1 MAIQEPTQPDELFT
15 SPFANNGNR
24 TNIPLTTQ
32 TSGEVNWADGFGTRY
47 NIDKKEGGLYITRQ
61 VFNQIF
67 FMLSKKVLEF
77 KNYLYTAFFKAENA
91 IITNAE
97 ITSADITTTNAQ
109 NLTANTA
116 TITDLSVTN
125 LTAENATI
133 NKGEILGGTITAQSV
148 LVGDKNLSEM
158 PILQT
163 DSGATLIPT
172 PLPSA
177 SGKELVNAE
186 WVRNFIKEN
195 TPCLDYVERLTIPSG
210 ADGSLS
216 VTLPTG
222 DIQVADAVK
231 DEFVFEIK
239 CENGEIYQ
247 SNNALD
253 MSAVEDKQ
261 FLALPTTKTPS
272 VTYTG
277 AKKTDESSTSWEF
290 TMAFTTNET
299 LKTNIYSI
307 TPFNFQADTKAY
319 IKIYFKSSNPTPPQK
334 VTITKPKRKVK
345 RYIIGYKEF
354 RPPYSLTPYP
364 LKRPQY
370 APPGTK
376 VGDRVAKSL
385 NPPSFVTITEQTPYE
400 WLDEDAG
407 LLG

>member
-15 SPFANNGNR
+15 SPFANNGDK

-32 TSGEVNWADGFGTRY
+32 TSGEVNWADGFGVRY
-47 NIDKKEGGLYITRQ
+47 NVGKKEGGLYIARQ

-97 ITSADITTTNAQ
+97 ITSADITTANAQ

-186 WVRNFIKEN
+186 WVRNFIEEN
-195 TPCLDYVERLTIPSG
+195 TPRLDYVERLIIPSG

-231 DEFVFEIK
+231 DKFVFEIK

-253 MSAVEDKQ
+253 MSAVEATQ
-261 FLALPTTKTPS
+261 FLVLPTATTPS

-277 AKKTDESSTSWEF
+277 AKKTGESSTNWEF
-290 TMAFTTNET
+290 TMYFTTNET
-299 LKTNIYSI
+299 LKTNTYRI
-307 TPFNFQADTKAY
+307 TPFNFNADTKAY
-319 IKIYFKSSNPTPPQK
+319 IKIYFKSPPPK
-334 VTITKPKRKVK
+334 EVTIPKPKKKVK
-345 RYIIGYKEF
+345 RYIIGYNTITIGPTTA
-354 RPPYSLTPYP
+354 RI
-364 LKRPQY
+364 PQY

-376 VGDRVAKSL
+376 VGDRVARTLS
-385 NPPSFVTITEQTPYE
+385 PPSYVIITEQTPYE

>member
-1 MAIQEPTQPDELFT
+1 MAIQEPAQPDELFT
-15 SPFANNGNR
+15 SPFANNGDK

-47 NIDKKEGGLYITRQ
+47 NIDKKDGGLYITRQ

-97 ITSADITTTNAQ
+97 ISNADITTTNAQ
-109 NLTANTA
+109 NLTASTA

-148 LVGDKNLSEM
+148 LIGDKNLSEM

-177 SGKELVNAE
+177 RGKELVNAE
-186 WVRNFIKEN
+186 WVRNFMEQF
-195 TPCLDYVERLTIPSG
+195 TPRLDYVERLIIPSG
-210 ADGSLS
+210 ASGSLR
-216 VTLPTG
+216 VTIPSA
-222 DIQVADAVK
+222 DIGNKNKFA
-231 DEFVFEIK
+231 FEIK

-247 SNNALD
+247 SKNGLD
-253 MSAVEDKQ
+253 MSAVEDAR
-261 FLALPTTKTPS
+261 FLALPTTTTPS

-277 AKKTDESSTSWEF
+277 AKKTGENSTSWEF

-299 LKTNIYSI
+299 LQTNTYTI
-307 TPFNFQADTKAY
+307 TPFDFQADTKAY
-319 IKIYFKSSNPTPPQK
+319 IKIYFKQ
-334 VTITKPKRKVK
+334 I
-345 RYIIGYKEF
+345 
-354 RPPYSLTPYP
+354 
-364 LKRPQY
+364 
-370 APPGTK
+370 A
-376 VGDRVAKSL
+376 
-385 NPPSFVTITEQTPYE
+385 
-400 WLDEDAG
+400 
-407 LLG
+407 

>member
-1 MAIQEPTQPDELFT
+1 MAIQEPAQPDELFT
-15 SPFANNGNR
+15 SPFANNGDK

-47 NIDKKEGGLYITRQ
+47 NIDKKDGGLYITRQ

-97 ITSADITTTNAQ
+97 ISNADITTTNAQ
-109 NLTANTA
+109 NLTASTA

-148 LVGDKNLSEM
+148 LVGDKDLSEM

-163 DSGATLIPT
+163 DSGTTLIPT

-186 WVRNFIKEN
+186 WVRNFMEQR
-195 TPCLDYVERLTIPSG
+195 TPRLDYVERLTIPSG
-210 ADGSLS
+210 ASGSLS
-216 VTLPTG
+216 VTLPSA
-222 DIQVADAVK
+222 DIVNKNKFA
-231 DEFVFEIK
+231 FEIK

-247 SNNALD
+247 SNNGLD
-253 MSAVEDKQ
+253 MSAVEDAQ
-261 FLALPTTKTPS
+261 FSALPTATTPS

-277 AKKTDESSTSWEF
+277 SKKTGESSTSWEF

-299 LKTNIYSI
+299 LQTNTYTI
-307 TPFNFQADTKAY
+307 TPFDFQNNTKAY
-319 IKIYFKSSNPTPPQK
+319 IKIYFKQ
-334 VTITKPKRKVK
+334 I
-345 RYIIGYKEF
+345 
-354 RPPYSLTPYP
+354 
-364 LKRPQY
+364 
-370 APPGTK
+370 A
-376 VGDRVAKSL
+376 
-385 NPPSFVTITEQTPYE
+385 
-400 WLDEDAG
+400 
-407 LLG
+407 

>member
-15 SPFANNGNR
+15 SPFANNGDK

-97 ITSADITTTNAQ
+97 ITSADITTANAQ
-109 NLTANTA
+109 SLTTNTA

-177 SGKELVNAE
+177 QGKELVNAE
-186 WVRNFIKEN
+186 WVRNFMAET
-195 TPCLDYVERLTIPSG
+195 TPRLDYVERLTIQSG

-222 DIQVADAVK
+222 DIQVADAIK
-231 DEFVFEIK
+231 DKFVFEIK

-253 MSAVEDKQ
+253 MSAVEDAQ
-261 FLALPTTKTPS
+261 FLALPIATTLS

-277 AKKTDESSTSWEF
+277 AKKTGESSTSWEF
-290 TMAFTTNET
+290 TMDFTTNET
-299 LKTNIYSI
+299 LKTNTYRI
-307 TPFNFQADTKAY
+307 TPFNFNADTKAY
-319 IKIYFKSSNPTPPQK
+319 IKIYFKSLPPPSKSNTSPVPTAPSVPTPPPP
-334 VTITKPKRKVK
+334 IT
-345 RYIIGYKEF
+345 
-354 RPPYSLTPYP
+354 
-364 LKRPQY
+364 
-370 APPGTK
+370 TK
-376 VGDRVAKSL
+376 VSGGG
-385 NPPSFVTITEQTPYE
+385 FVSIRD
-400 WLDEDAG
+400 LLRG
-407 LLG
+407 LGATRG

>member
-1 MAIQEPTQPDELFT
+1 MAIQEPAQPDELFT
-15 SPFANNGNR
+15 SPFANNGDK
-24 TNIPLTTQ
+24 TSIPLTTQ

-47 NIDKKEGGLYITRQ
+47 NIGKKEGGLYITRQ

-116 TITDLSVTN
+116 TIADLSVTN

-158 PILQT
+158 PVLQT

-186 WVRNFIKEN
+186 WVRNFMEQT
-195 TPCLDYVERLTIPSG
+195 TPRLDYVERLTIPSG
-210 ADGSLS
+210 VSGSLS
-216 VTLPTG
+216 IILPTE
-222 DIQVADAVK
+222 DILTVNAPK
-231 DEFVFEIK
+231 NKFVFEIK

-247 SNNALD
+247 SHNGLD
-253 MSAVEDKQ
+253 MSAVEDTQ
-261 FLALPTTKTPS
+261 FLVLPTATTPS

-277 AKKTDESSTSWEF
+277 AKKAGESSTSWEF
-290 TMAFTTNET
+290 TMALTTNET
-299 LKTNIYSI
+299 LKTNTYTI
-307 TPFNFQADTKAY
+307 TPFNFQADTKVY
-319 IKIYFKSSNPTPPQK
+319 IKIYFKSFTTPPQQK
-334 VTITKPKRKVK
+334 
-345 RYIIGYKEF
+345 
-354 RPPYSLTPYP
+354 
-364 LKRPQY
+364 
-370 APPGTK
+370 
-376 VGDRVAKSL
+376 
-385 NPPSFVTITEQTPYE
+385 
-400 WLDEDAG
+400 
-407 LLG
+407 